1 MRILLVPIVHAVAA
15 ELVAGEVL
23 LQAALM
29 AVAAAV
35 VLVVLVGVAVA

>member
-1 MRILLVPIVHAVAA
+1 VAA

-35 VLVVLVGVAVA
+35 VLVEQPEVAVA